1 MKHFLFTAFIM
12 LSSFIGFT
20 QSLNGT
26 YTNAKKQILTITN
39 HNSNLSFDFSYTS
52 GVKDEWGCLF
62 NEKGTANFKSAT
74 EYFTG
79 DTEYPEIVFQVSENE
94 VLVVAAYLME
104 YDCGRYGDSQSE
116 EYIKYKKTK

>member
-1 MKHFLFTAFIM
+1 MKHFLFTAIIV

-26 YTNAKKQILTITN
+26 YTNAKKQTLIITN
-39 HNSNLSFDFSYTS
+39 HKPNGSFDYSYTS
-52 GVKDEWGCLF
+52 GVNDDWGCLF
-62 NEKGTANFKSAT
+62 NEKGTANFKSVT

-79 DTEYPEIVFQVSENE
+79 DTEYPEIVFKVSENE
-94 VLVVAAYLME
+94 VLVVAVYLME
-104 YDCGRYGDSQSE
+104 YDCGRYGHSQND